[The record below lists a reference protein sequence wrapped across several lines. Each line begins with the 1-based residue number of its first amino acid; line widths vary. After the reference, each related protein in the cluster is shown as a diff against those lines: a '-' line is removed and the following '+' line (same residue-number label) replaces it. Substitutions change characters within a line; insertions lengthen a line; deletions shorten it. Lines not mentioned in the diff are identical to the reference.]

1 MRLSAL
7 ITPLLAL
14 ATCLAANAQRYCN
27 PLPMPIGQ
35 GGNASGD
42 VTVLEEGGKYYMCC
56 TGGGMWVSDN
66 LLDWE
71 FHAVEHIPVAPDL
84 VKYKGRFYL
93 TRGPSARPLHGPRPF
108 QEHRSGRK
116 RLERRLRH
124 QDLCR

>member
-1 MRLSAL
+1 MRLTAL

-56 TGGGMWVSDN
+56 TGGGMWVSSTP
-66 LLDWE
+66 WS
-71 FHAVEHIPVAPDL
+71 ISPW
-84 VKYKGRFYL
+84 RRTSSS
-93 TRGPSARPLHGPRPF
+93 TRDGST
-108 QEHRSGRK
+108 
-116 RLERRLRH
+116 
-124 QDLCR
+124 

>member
-1 MRLSAL
+1 MRLNAL

-27 PLPMPIGQ
+27 PLPMPIGP

-93 TRGPSARPLHGPRPF
+93 TGNTDHVYVADHP
-108 QEHRSGRK
+108 
-116 RLERRLRH
+116 
-124 QDLCR
+124 

>member
-14 ATCLAANAQRYCN
+14 ATCLSANAQRYCN
-27 PLPMPIGQ
+27 PLPMPIGL

-71 FHAVEHIPVAPDL
+71 FHAVEHIPVASTPWSTSPW
-84 VKYKGRFYL
+84 RRTSSS
-93 TRGPSARPLHGPRPF
+93 TRES
-108 QEHRSGRK
+108 ST
-116 RLERRLRH
+116 
-124 QDLCR
+124 